1 MLRVIKIEW
10 NKTYNVDCLD
20 PERGISILPNN
31 CIDLLL
37 IDPPNFIPAKH
48 YATRKHFRRCFS
60 DLSLLEYFYRAY
72 FIEIER
78 IMKDTGILYIFC
90 NGQSYPL
97 FYYYT
102 FFFTKSVRPLIWD
115 KRVSIN
121 GYTWRHQHEMILF
134 GEMPKAKPIKTGDGD
149 ILECRAVKVDER
161 KHPAEKP
168 KEIIE
173 KLILKSSNIG
183 DVILDTFIGCGS
195 TLAVAKKLNRRYM
208 GWEIDPDYF
217 KIAKSDLGK
226 IECDDIKINP
236 KKKQIIL
243 SEFTTRA

>member
-1 MLRVIKIEW
+1 MRKIEW
-10 NKTYNVDCLD
+10 NTIYNIDCLD
-20 PERGISILPNN
+20 PKKGISILPDH

-60 DLSLLEYFYRAY
+60 DLSMLEYFYRDY

-78 IMKDTGILYIFC
+78 IMKDTGTLYIFC

-115 KRVSIN
+115 KIVSIN

-134 GEMPKAKPIKTGDGD
+134 GEMPKAKPVKTGDGD
-149 ILECRAVKVDER
+149 IIECRAVPVKKR
-161 KHPAEKP
+161 RHPAEKP
-168 KEIIE
+168 EEVIE
-173 KLILKSSNIG
+173 KIVIKSSKEG
-183 DVILDTFIGCGS
+183 DLISDTFFGCGVS
-195 TLAVAKKLNRRYM
+195 LIVAKKLNRRFI

-217 KIAKSDLGK
+217 KIAEEELSK
-226 IECDDIKINP
+226 IESNP
-236 KKKQIIL
+236 PQLNHDKKNQIQL
-243 SEFTTRA
+243 SKFS

>member
-1 MLRVIKIEW
+1 MRKIEW
-10 NKTYNVDCLD
+10 NTIYNVDCLD
-20 PERGISILPNN
+20 PERGIFILPNN

-60 DLSLLEYFYRAY
+60 DLSMLEYFYRDY

-78 IMKDTGILYIFC
+78 IMKNTGTLYIFC

-102 FFFTKSVRPLIWD
+102 FFFTKSVRPVIWD
-115 KRVSIN
+115 KIVSIN

-134 GEMPKAKPIKTGDGD
+134 GEMPRTRPVKTGDGD
-149 ILECRAVKVDER
+149 IPKCRAVPVKKR
-161 KHPAEKP
+161 RHPAEKP
-168 KEIIE
+168 EELIE
-173 KLILKSSNIG
+173 KLIIKSSKEK
-183 DVILDTFIGCGS
+183 DLILDTFFGCGVS
-195 TLAVAKKLNRRYM
+195 LIVAKKSNRRFI

-217 KIAKSDLGK
+217 KVAEEELSK
-226 IECDDIKINP
+226 IESIIPQLNHDKKNQIK
-236 KKKQIIL
+236 L
-243 SEFTTRA
+243 SEFS